1 MNLISQANYLRRGR
15 EAVEDY
21 RNKVALRIERNGN
34 IISTGFRAFGIVAR
48 NVYLTADYI
57 FAGHDI
63 LCSPAFLTES
73 FVGRF
78 ASEEA
83 ELVAYRKRYVARG
96 GEIIFVKRSVAVY
109 FLEISAPSKMPAA
122 FCIDVIRP
130 SKNGSIARALEVDDL
145 AIGGFGD
152 GYLVHTVGNDF
163 YIAVIV
169 FYKLRFLAFRVELAV
184 IYRAVPTEISC
195 AERADLE
202 LRSFIER
209 RIKNIRVLLR
219 FVSGEQDILVYFVKL
234 GYRLPSW

>member
-21 RNKVALRIERNGN
+21 RNEVALRIKRNGN
-34 IISTGFRAFGIVAR
+34 IVRARFLAFGIAAG

-57 FAGHDI
+57 FAGHKI
-63 LCSPAFLTES
+63 LAAKADLLGIAGST
-73 FVGRF
+73 R
-78 ASEEA
+78 SEEA
-83 ELVAYRKRYVARG
+83 ELIIYRKRYVARG
-96 GEIIFVKRSVAVY
+96 GEIIFVKRSIAVY
-109 FLEISAPSKMPAA
+109 FLEISAPRNMPAA
-122 FCIDVIRP
+122 FCIYVIRP
-130 SKNGSIARALEVDDL
+130 SKNGSLARALEVDDL

-219 FVSGEQDILVYFVKL
+219 FVSGEQDIIVCQLVK
-234 GYRLPSW
+234 